1 MAEKLY
7 TVREL
12 RRGLFGF
19 KAERPLAPPG
29 KVLVLIGGGAPIV
42 LWPGDRPT
50 PGESTWNRYIT
61 VYEIEMGVRP
71 LNFTANL
78 PTRELDVYFQV
89 NCSANYKI
97 ADPLRVIN
105 EGLDA
110 PEKFLKDILVASFS
124 LVTQGF
130 EVEEKQK
137 AEMAVRDVLA
147 RKLFTEKLP
156 FELSGVNVSL
166 ELEANAKEFLRK
178 RRQQREAAVIATE
191 GKKLTEATAEAE
203 QLKKQYEFEL
213 QKRQQE
219 FDLQLQRQQREFDIE
234 IQRRQVDMEI
244 EIQRQRAEI
253 YRPMIKD
260 GLWGVL
266 VQQLAQNPDDIDRV
280 SNMILD
286 MHSRQLAADI
296 SVLEAMI
303 KGDRIEDWH
312 LKDVTTDLVGRLRRN
327 VGSGPLQVTGE
338 EPKQLPPAQATTA
351 APEDGSQSGQEAET
365 GKEGEP
371 A

>member
-1 MAEKLY
+1 MADKLY
-7 TVREL
+7 SVREL
-12 RRGLFGF
+12 RRGMFGF
-19 KAERPLAPPG
+19 KAERPLAPPS

-50 PGESTWNRYIT
+50 SGESAWNRYTT

-71 LNFTANL
+71 LTFTANL
-78 PTRELDVYFQV
+78 PTREPDVYFQV

-105 EGLDA
+105 DGLDS
-110 PEKFLKDILVASFS
+110 PEKFLKDILVSSFS

-130 EVEEKQK
+130 DVEEKQK
-137 AEMAVRDVLA
+137 AEMAVRDVIG
-147 RKLFTEKLP
+147 KKQYTEKLP

-166 ELEANAKEFLRK
+166 ALDTSTTEYLRRRRELKKE
-178 RRQQREAAVIATE
+178 AVIATE
-191 GKKLTEATAEAE
+191 GRTLTEATAQSE
-203 QLKKQYEFEL
+203 QIKKKHDFEL
-213 QKRQQE
+213 QQKQQE
-219 FDLQLQRQQREFDIE
+219 YELELQRKQKEFEIE
-234 IQRRQVDMEI
+234 LQRRQVEMEI

-280 SNMILD
+280 SGMILD

-312 LKDVTTDLVGRLRRN
+312 LKDVTADLVGRLRRN
-327 VGSGPLQVTGE
+327 VGSGPLQVTADE
-338 EPKQLPPAQATTA
+338 IKQLPPAQDTMTEPGGGSEA
-351 APEDGSQSGQEAET
+351 AKEA
-365 GKEGEP
+365 GKEGDT